1 MPYSR
6 KSTFPLTELI
16 KSLVPITLMGKLML
30 AGIIVWFIDW
40 VFVEGETLFGSELL
54 KTVVD
59 VASALA
65 FIPLAYFLIKGARWI
80 AGNLLWRVRRR
91 LIVTYL
97 LIGALPLLLMM
108 ALVALILL
116 AVVVQSSVNLVGR
129 QLDGYLEQSQ
139 AAAQALSRDLNKLD
153 AANFG
158 EGQRAEQLRRQL
170 QERADS
176 LAPIFP
182 DVTLTVRWNDS
193 VGVPRAASVN
203 GFNVTVRGPASK
215 NATSGPTGDDPSLTG
230 SVPPPQWLLAILDRD
245 QEFHGLVV
253 EENQPARRR
262 IHALH
267 VIKLNQQASAI
278 FQLSYPISEN
288 LCAHLS
294 HTTDLD
300 VKPSTANFPLVMTPH
315 GPQPDVEK
323 AEMTGGFQGGGW
335 PIFKPITEW
344 RTGDRME
351 NEALRVDLSFI
362 LPTRIYQR
370 VQQFRSGSAFGSVVV
385 LGLTGSIIFFLL
397 IALGAITYAVIL
409 TRSITGAVHHLYQG
423 TMKVEAGDL
432 DHEIP
437 ITGHDQLGG
446 LSKSFNRM
454 TSSIRELLRVSA
466 EKQRL
471 DQEMKIA
478 AAVQSRLFPR
488 SIPKSE
494 KLDIAKGVCIPARS
508 VSGDY
513 YDLLDVAPGVIG
525 IVIADVC
532 GKGVSAALMMA
543 NLQANLRGQAQAHR
557 DVYNYKIKLAAQS
570 ESSDARGDLAVEGA
584 SAQPAAL
591 STDSRVGGTRP
602 DLNPVRRIV
611 ERVNQQVA
619 ESVMDAS
626 FITFFYAEFDEQ
638 RSALRYTNAG
648 HNPPLLFRGGRKT
661 KERIKRLEVGG
672 TVLGLFCDAE
682 FEEDEIQLESG
693 DALVA
698 FTDGLIEARSPL
710 GEEFGEDH
718 LIEVLLKHGH
728 LPAAQIESAILRAVE
743 DWTAEAEQE
752 DDLTL
757 LILKVK

>member
-1 MPYSR
+1 MSYSR
-6 KSTFPLTELI
+6 KSTFPLAELI
-16 KSLVPITLMGKLML
+16 KSLAPITWMGRLML
-30 AGIIVWFIDW
+30 AGVIIWFIDW
-40 VFVEGETLFGSELL
+40 VFVEGETLFGSASL
-54 KTVVD
+54 KTIAD

-65 FIPLAYFLIKGARWI
+65 FIPLAYLLIKNARWV

-97 LIGALPLLLMM
+97 LVGALPLLLVVT
-108 ALVALILL
+108 LVALILL

-153 AANFG
+153 AASFG
-158 EGQRAEQLRRQL
+158 AGQRSEGVRRQL

-182 DVTLTVRWNDS
+182 DVTLTVRRGDDDK
-193 VGVPRAASVN
+193 
-203 GFNVTVRGPASK
+203 FDVTVRGPASE
-215 NATSGPTGDDPSLTG
+215 NVTNGAASDNPLPLALTGDSPL
-230 SVPPPQWLLAILDRD
+230 PQWLSSSLDRN

-253 EENQPARRR
+253 EENQPSRRR

-267 VIKLNQQASAI
+267 VIRLNQGLNQRAATI
-278 FQLSYPISEN
+278 FELSYPISGN

-300 VKPSTANFPLVMTPH
+300 VKPATASFPLVMTPH

-323 AEMTGGFQGGGW
+323 AERIGGFQGGGW
-335 PIFKPITEW
+335 PIFKTITEW
-344 RTGDRME
+344 RTGERAD
-351 NEALRVDLSFI
+351 NEALRVDPSFI
-362 LPTRIYQR
+362 LPARIYQR
-370 VQQFRSGSAFGSVVV
+370 VQQFKSSGAFGSAVV
-385 LGLTGSIIFFLL
+385 LGLTVSIIFFLL
-397 IALGAITYAVIL
+397 IALAAIIYAVIL
-409 TRSITGAVHHLYQG
+409 TRSITGAVHHLYVG

-437 ITGHDQLGG
+437 ITGYDQLGG

-454 TSSIRELLRVSA
+454 TGSIRELLRVSA

-488 SIPKSE
+488 LIPKSE

-525 IVIADVC
+525 VVVADVC

-557 DVYNYKIKLAAQS
+557 DAYNYA
-570 ESSDARGDLAVEGA
+570 DTRFGGVRPGDVHAGA
-584 SAQPAAL
+584 
-591 STDSRVGGTRP
+591 
-602 DLNPVRRIV
+602 NPVRRIV
-611 ERVNQQVA
+611 QRVNQQVT
-619 ESVMDAS
+619 ESMMDAS
-626 FITFFYAEFDEQ
+626 FITFFYAEFDER
-638 RSALRYTNAG
+638 RSTLRYTNAG
-648 HNPPLLFRGGRKT
+648 HNPPLLLRSET
-661 KERIKRLEVGG
+661 KDGERLRRLDVGG
-672 TVLGLFCDAE
+672 TVLGLFCDTG
-682 FEEDEIQLESG
+682 FDEEEIQLRSG
-693 DALVA
+693 DTLVA
-698 FTDGLIEARSPL
+698 FTDGVIEARSPL
-710 GEEFGEDH
+710 GEEFGEDR
-718 LIEVLLKHGH
+718 LVKVLLENTH
-728 LPAAQIESAILRAVE
+728 LPAAEIENRILRAVE

-757 LILKVK
+757 VIFKVK

>member
-16 KSLVPITLMGKLML
+16 KSLAPITLIGKLML

-40 VFVEGETLFGSELL
+40 VFVEEETLFGSETL
-54 KTVVD
+54 KAIVD

-65 FIPLAYFLIKGARWI
+65 FIPLAYFLIRGARWM
-80 AGNLLWRVRRR
+80 AWNLLWRVRRR

-97 LIGALPLLLMM
+97 LVGALPLLLMT
-108 ALVALILL
+108 ALVTLVLL
-116 AVVVQSSVNLVGR
+116 VVVVQSSVNLVGK

-139 AAAQALSRDLNKLD
+139 AAAQALSRELNKLD
-153 AANFG
+153 ATNFSV
-158 EGQRAEQLRRQL
+158 GQRTEQLRRQL

-182 DVTLTVRWNDS
+182 DVTLSVRREGG
-193 VGVPRAASVN
+193 VGGAGGN
-203 GFNVTVRGPASK
+203 GFDVTVRGPASE
-215 NATSGPTGDDPSLTG
+215 NAASSAVTDNQPLNDGAPTPR
-230 SVPPPQWLLAILDRD
+230 WLLAMLDRD
-245 QEFHGLVV
+245 REFHGLVV
-253 EENQPARRR
+253 EENPPSRRR

-267 VIKLNQQASAI
+267 VIKLNHGLNQQPATI

-300 VKPSTANFPLVMTPH
+300 VKPATANFPLVMTPS

-323 AEMTGGFQGGGW
+323 AERTGGFQGGGW

-344 RTGDRME
+344 RTGENRE
-351 NEALRVDLSFI
+351 NEALRVDASFI
-362 LPTRIYQR
+362 LPARIYQR
-370 VQQFRSGSAFGSVVV
+370 VQQFKSGSAFGSAVVF
-385 LGLTGSIIFFLL
+385 GLTVSIIFFLL
-397 IALGAITYAVIL
+397 IALVAVIYAVVL
-409 TRSITGAVHHLYQG
+409 TRSITGAVHYLYEG

-488 SIPKSE
+488 SIPKSG
-494 KLDIAKGVCIPARS
+494 KLDIARGVCIPARS

-513 YDLLDVAPGVIG
+513 YDLLDIAPGVIG
-525 IVIADVC
+525 VAIADVC

-557 DVYNYKIKLAAQS
+557 DAYNYKISMAAQP
-570 ESSDARGDLAVEGA
+570 ESSDARVEGA
-584 SAQPAAL
+584 VDATAAQTAL
-591 STDSRVGGTRP
+591 SADLRLDASPARRV
-602 DLNPVRRIV
+602 V
-611 ERVNQQVA
+611 ERVNQQIA

-626 FITFFYAEFDEQ
+626 FITFFYSEFDER
-638 RSALRYTNAG
+638 RSTLRYANAG
-648 HNPPLLFRGGRKT
+648 HNPPLLFRPGRKNE
-661 KERIKRLEVGG
+661 ERVRRLDVGG
-672 TVLGLFCDAE
+672 TVLGIFRDVE
-682 FEEDEIQLESG
+682 YEEEEIELESG
-693 DALVA
+693 DTLVA
-698 FTDGLIEARSPL
+698 FTDGVIEARSPL
-710 GEEFGEDH
+710 GEEFGEDR
-718 LIEVLLKHGH
+718 LIEVLLRYAY
-728 LPAAQIESAILRAVE
+728 LPAEELESRILRAIE

-757 LILKVK
+757 VILKAR

>member
-1 MPYSR
+1 MSYPR
-6 KSTFPLTELI
+6 KSTLPLTELI
-16 KSLVPITLMGKLML
+16 RSLAPITLMGKAML
-30 AGIIVWFIDW
+30 AGIVIWFVDW
-40 VFVEGETLFGSELL
+40 VFVEGDTLFGSESL
-54 KTVVD
+54 KTAVD
-59 VASALA
+59 IASALA
-65 FIPLAYFLIKGARWI
+65 FIPLAYFLIKGARWM

-97 LIGALPLLLMM
+97 LVGALPLLLLL
-108 ALVALILL
+108 ALVTLILL

-129 QLDGYLEQSQ
+129 HLDGYLEQSQ
-139 AAAQALSRDLNKLD
+139 AAAQSVSRDLNKL
-153 AANFG
+153 ATAERSRG
-158 EGQRAEQLRRQL
+158 AAEQLRRQL
-170 QERADS
+170 QARADS

-182 DVTLTVRWNDS
+182 GVTLIVSQDE
-193 VGVPRAASVN
+193 GE
-203 GFNVTVRGPASK
+203 GKFNVTVKGPESASAV
-215 NATSGPTGDDPSLTG
+215 NGAVADSQPLNGDA
-230 SVPPPQWLLAILDRD
+230 PPPQWLLAYLDRN

-253 EENQPARRR
+253 EENQPSRRR

-267 VIKLNQQASAI
+267 VIKLNQQPATL
-278 FQLSYPISEN
+278 FHFSYPISEN
-288 LCAHLS
+288 LCANLS

-300 VKPSTANFPLVMTPH
+300 VKPATANFPLVMTPS
-315 GPQPDVEK
+315 GPRPDVER
-323 AEMTGGFQGGGW
+323 AERTGGFQGGGW

-344 RTGDRME
+344 RTGEKME

-362 LPTRIYQR
+362 LPARIYQR
-370 VQQFRSGSAFGSVVV
+370 VQQFKSGSAFGGTVV
-385 LGLTGSIIFFLL
+385 LVLTTFIIVFLL
-397 IALGAITYAVIL
+397 IALGAGAYAVIL
-409 TRSITGAVHHLYQG
+409 TRSITGAVHHLYEG
-423 TMKVEAGDL
+423 TMRVEAGDL

-513 YDLLDVAPGVIG
+513 YDMLDVAPGVIG
-525 IVIADVC
+525 VVIADVC

-543 NLQANLRGQAQAHR
+543 NLQANLRGQVQAHR
-557 DVYNYKIKLAAQS
+557 DVYNYQINLAAQS
-570 ESSDARGDLAVEGA
+570 ELSDTGGEAT
-584 SAQPAAL
+584 SAQAAVL
-591 STDSRVGGTRP
+591 PDGIRP
-602 DLNPVRRIV
+602 SANPVRRVV
-611 ERVNQQVA
+611 ERVNQRVA

-638 RSALRYTNAG
+638 RSTLRYTNAG
-648 HNPPLLFRGGRKT
+648 HNPPLLFQSRSREVK
-661 KERIKRLEVGG
+661 KLEVGG
-672 TVLGLFCDAE
+672 TVLGLFCDTQ

-693 DALVA
+693 DTLVA

-710 GEEFGEDH
+710 GEEFGEDR
-718 LIEVLLKHGH
+718 LIELLLKHAH
-728 LPAAQIESAILRAVE
+728 WPAAEIESRVLRAVE

-757 LILKVK
+757 VILKVK